1 MYVRIKTTPNS
12 PRKSVQIVESVR
24 DGDKVR
30 QKIVRHVGIAM
41 DNDEL
46 ARLRDLAEHI
56 KAKLEIEYQPSLFSA
71 EENAKSAIA
80 ARHEKEDEKPPIH
93 VNLRELR
100 EEQRTVVG
108 IHEVYG
114 KLYEELGFRDIFLSA
129 KRNQTLNEL
138 LFQIVMARLANPTS
152 KREAVTMLERD
163 FGVEIALEKVY
174 RMMDHMDEKVVER
187 IQAKTYLAAKEILN
201 EKIDI
206 LFYDC
211 TTLYFESFT
220 EDELKQNGYSKDF
233 KFNQPQV
240 LLALFVTQEGLPIGY
255 EIFPGACFEG
265 HTLVPVLKRLRER
278 YDLSHVIFVA
288 DRGLLSEEN
297 LAFLEKEKFDYIVGS
312 RLRNLPKKIQKK
324 ILDSSNYLTVDPT
337 IDGQN
342 ECIATFEQD
351 NGRNLI
357 VSYSEKRA
365 RKDQHD
371 REKSII
377 KLNQKLAKS
386 RNPKSLLN
394 NYGYKKYLKIEGD
407 TSIQI
412 DDTKLNEAAQWD
424 GLHGVITNS
433 KSMSA
438 EQILSHY
445 RGLWKIEECFR
456 VTKHD
461 LKIRPIFHWVPPR
474 VTAHIAI
481 AFMAFVCIRHLEYR
495 VALQHKKLSPE
506 VIRKELVHVQLSFL
520 KHQQTKKYYCVPSK
534 VSPDA
539 VKIYRVMGMKLST
552 TPFELP

>member
-24 DGDKVR
+24 DGDKVK
-30 QKIVRHVGIAM
+30 QKIIRHVGIAM
-41 DNDEL
+41 DDDEL

-56 KAKLEIEYQPSLFSA
+56 KTKLEIEYQPSLFSA
-71 EENAKSAIA
+71 EEKAKSAIA
-80 ARHEKEDEKPPIH
+80 ARHEKEDSKPIH

-114 KLYEELGFRDIFLSA
+114 KLYEELGFNETFLPA
-129 KRNQTLNEL
+129 KRNQALNEL
-138 LFQIVMARLANPTS
+138 LFQIVMARIANPTS

-163 FGVEIALEKVY
+163 FGIEIALEKVY
-174 RMMDHMDEKVVER
+174 RMMDHLDGKVIER
-187 IQAKTYLAAKEILN
+187 IQSKTYLAAKQILN

-255 EIFPGACFEG
+255 EVFPGACFEG
-265 HTLVPVLKRLRER
+265 HTLIPILMKLRER
-278 YDLSHVIFVA
+278 YDLAHVIFVA

-297 LAFLEKEKFDYIVGS
+297 LSFLEQEKFDYIVGS
-312 RLRNLPKKIQKK
+312 RLKNLSNKLQKK
-324 ILDSSNYLTVDPT
+324 ILDSSNYLMINDG
-337 IDGQN
+337 IDSQK
-342 ECIATFEQD
+342 EFIATFEQE

-386 RNPKSLLN
+386 KNPKSLLS
-394 NYGYKKYLKIEGD
+394 NYGYKKFLKIEGD
-407 TSIQI
+407 TNIRI
-412 DDTKLNEAAQWD
+412 DEEKLQEAACWD

-438 EQILSHY
+438 EEILNHY

-481 AFMAFVCIRHLEYR
+481 AFMAFVCVRHLEYR
-495 VALQHKKLSPE
+495 VALQYKKLSPE

-520 KHQQTKKYYCVPSK
+520 KHQQTKKSYCVPSK